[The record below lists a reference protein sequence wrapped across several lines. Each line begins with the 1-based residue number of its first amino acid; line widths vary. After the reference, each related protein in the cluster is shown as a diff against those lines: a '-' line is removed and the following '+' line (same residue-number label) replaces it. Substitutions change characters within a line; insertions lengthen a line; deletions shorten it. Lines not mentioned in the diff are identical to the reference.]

1 MGCYYTL
8 ISIFVLTV
16 VVTLG
21 VNKVEFIM
29 QYLTQKSGSVN
40 QIKNRARPH
49 IILLYVFAEK
59 LKTIYGLSDISRVL
73 LLLPNGNAVHFSVND
88 HTQSCPCLA
97 TACTS
102 RHSYR
107 TCY

>member
-8 ISIFVLTV
+8 IIIFVLTV

-40 QIKNRARPH
+40 QIKNRACSQ
-49 IILLYVFAEK
+49 IIPLYVCAEK
-59 LKTIYGLSDISRVL
+59 NKKMYLLSDIPRVL
-73 LLLPNGNAVHFSVND
+73 LLLPNGYGVHFSGND
-88 HTQSCPCLA
+88 HAQ
-97 TACTS
+97 
-102 RHSYR
+102 
-107 TCY
+107 

>member
-29 QYLTQKSGSVN
+29 QYLTQN
-40 QIKNRARPH
+40 QGQLTK
-49 IILLYVFAEK
+49 
-59 LKTIYGLSDISRVL
+59 
-73 LLLPNGNAVHFSVND
+73 
-88 HTQSCPCLA
+88 
-97 TACTS
+97 
-102 RHSYR
+102 
-107 TCY
+107 